1 MKVKRRKKKLPVLLS
16 LPLLLLPRPPCPPG
30 RRRKRSRRRPGAA
43 RPRRPRRAGRGPVI
57 SIFRFFVVVGVGSF
71 DSVRQASEKREREK
85 KKSLSPLDSRPLSS
99 PNSKTKK
106 RTPACPSEGQAPTA
120 RASSGETAGAWK
132 ATTSPTATDAAEGL
146 GSTRTS
152 RPSIGGSGGELLE
165 AVVAAVVAA
174 AAAAAA
180 VEAAAAAFLR
190 AGGAAT
196 AAAALRAG
204 AIALPAWY
212 TTRVSLGTVIAATPA
227 LMASLKVLPASAAR
241 VETAMAST

>member
-1 MKVKRRKKKLPVLLS
+1 MCVQFSSLLGSKVSVWSERLS
-16 LPLLLLPRPPCPPG
+16 LR
-30 RRRKRSRRRPGAA
+30 
-43 RPRRPRRAGRGPVI
+43 V
-57 SIFRFFVVVGVGSF
+57 
-71 DSVRQASEKREREK
+71 ERERERERERK
-85 KKSLSPLDSRPLSS
+85 KTPSPWSRSLLPTPR
-99 PNSKTKK
+99 KR